1 MNVEVCRYYVV
12 SVLFQHWSCCSKER
26 AEKPEINLSS
36 LSVSCCDGEI
46 TDDKLLAGASWTR
59 RFHSDHSSL
68 L

>member
-1 MNVEVCRYYVV
+1 MLNLFFFNIGLVV
-12 SVLFQHWSCCSKER
+12 GKER